1 MNKRNLVKPYI
12 PVSKPKP
19 AVTQRPG
26 LEGAMALS
34 KKIGAGLVANLN
46 ANVKAK
52 DKEKE
57 KEKEK

>member
-46 ANVKAK
+46 ANVRAK
-52 DKEKE
+52 DKEK
-57 KEKEK
+57 